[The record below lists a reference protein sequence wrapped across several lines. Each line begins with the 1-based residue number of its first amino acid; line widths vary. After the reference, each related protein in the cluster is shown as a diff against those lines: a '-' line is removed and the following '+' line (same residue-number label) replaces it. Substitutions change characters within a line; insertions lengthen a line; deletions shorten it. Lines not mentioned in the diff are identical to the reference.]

1 MSRSDGGGFA
11 KAGRLL
17 RFCLYEVFFVYI
29 LRGLSPLLIFFNF
42 SVYKLTFFYFLIS
55 VTPKNCCRSQEQENQ
70 TLLPAMYFSRNM
82 KSLTTEKNGFLAIWV
97 QQAVVRKM

>member
-17 RFCLYEVFFVYI
+17 RFCLYEVFFCVYTSGI
-29 LRGLSPLLIFFNF
+29 VPVTYFFKF